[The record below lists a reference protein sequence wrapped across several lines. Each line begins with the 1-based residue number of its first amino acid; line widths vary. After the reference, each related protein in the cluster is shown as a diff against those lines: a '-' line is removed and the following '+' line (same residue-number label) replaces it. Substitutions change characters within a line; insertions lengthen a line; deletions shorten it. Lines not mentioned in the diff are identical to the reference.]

1 MTTAVLTHS
10 VAKEFRALLPAWTVC
25 AAIIAATGL
34 FQVSAVTPLGL
45 LVYGLGSVGLGAQV
59 MGQEYAHRTLGLLLS
74 QPLSRRSLLLVKL
87 GVLAALLAALTIIA
101 WTALD
106 SHAKQE
112 LEAGGWALILLSALF
127 VAPFLTMLTRSAI
140 AGMVFTVALPGILM
154 TLINLADVWT
164 GGSGAW
170 AGDAFRQAMFW
181 RGMFVI
187 IAAAATGSWW
197 MFVRL
202 EDLEGRGH
210 DLHLPRWLIRMREA
224 APAPMRRRHPMIQL
238 VHKELHLQQMALV
251 VAGISALMMGAAILG
266 RYVGSDISEV
276 FIPISIVYMAA
287 MPFLIGSMA
296 SAEERQFGTLEW
308 HLLLPV
314 AGGTQWRVKAG
325 VAIALALVLG
335 VGLPALMSWIWNAPG
350 GSRAWP
356 TAAVALVLAT
366 SLSLYVSSLTT
377 TGIRALLTSVA
388 ACAAGMILVP
398 YIVVLAER
406 LLRGWGMRR
415 PLAPWWYSSEWVWFA
430 GMTFAA
436 GLASLLLLSF
446 ASMNHRSAERPR
458 VQVRRQLG
466 WIAAMAVVFAV
477 GLAFLGVH

>member
-1 MTTAVLTHS
+1 MVTRNAVAGLVFS
-10 VAKEFRALLPAWTVC
+10 VAVP
-25 AAIIAATGL
+25 
-34 FQVSAVTPLGL
+34 
-45 LVYGLGSVGLGAQV
+45 
-59 MGQEYAHRTLGLLLS
+59 
-74 QPLSRRSLLLVKL
+74 
-87 GVLAALLAALTIIA
+87 GVLMTIINLVA
-101 WTALD
+101 EVRFGAVARD
-106 SHAKQE
+106 E
-112 LEAGGWALILLSALF
+112 IALF
-127 VAPFLTMLTRSAI
+127 REAA
-140 AGMVFTVALPGILM
+140 
-154 TLINLADVWT
+154 
-164 GGSGAW
+164 
-170 AGDAFRQAMFW
+170 FW
-181 RGMFVI
+181 RAMSGI
-187 IAAAATGSWW
+187 IVTAAVGVWW
-197 MFVRL
+197 MFIRL
-202 EDLEGRGH
+202 EAVEGRGQ
-210 DLHLPRWLIRMREA
+210 DLRLPPWLLWPPGA
-224 APAPMRRRHPMIQL
+224 TDATAPMRRRHPMIQL
-238 VHKELHLQQMALV
+238 VRKELHLQQMALV

>member
-10 VAKEFRALLPAWTVC
+10 VTKELRALLPAWTAC
-25 AAIIAATGL
+25 ASIIATTGL
-34 FQVSAVTPLGL
+34 FQVSAVMPLGL
-45 LVYGLGSVGLGAQV
+45 LVYGLGSVGLGAQL

-74 QPLSRRSLLLVKL
+74 QPLSRRSLLLLKL
-87 GVLAALLAALTIIA
+87 GVLTVMLAALTTIA

-106 SHAKQE
+106 SSAKQE
-112 LEAGGWALILLSALF
+112 LVGGGLALILLSALF
-127 VAPFLTMLTRSAI
+127 VAPFLTMLTRSAV
-140 AGMVFTVALPGILM
+140 AGMVFTVALPGVLM

-164 GGSGAW
+164 GGQGAW
-170 AGDAFRQAMFW
+170 AGDAFRRAMFW

-187 IAAAATGSWW
+187 VAAAATGGWW

-210 DLHLPRWLIRMREA
+210 DLHLPRLLIRMRGA
-224 APAPMRRRHPMIQL
+224 APAPMRRRHPIVQL
-238 VHKELHLQQMALV
+238 ARKELHLQQMTLV

-266 RYVGSDISEV
+266 RFAGSDVSEV
-276 FIPISIVYMAA
+276 FIPISIMYMAA

-314 AGGTQWRVKAG
+314 AAGTQWRVKAG
-325 VAIALALVLG
+325 VAIALALALG
-335 VGLPALMSWIWNAPG
+335 AGLPALMSWILNVPG

-366 SLSLYVSSLTT
+366 SLSLYVSSLAT
-377 TGIRALLTSVA
+377 TGIRALLTSFVVA
-388 ACAAGMILVP
+388 MGCIMLTPWLLMGV
-398 YIVVLAER
+398 ER
-406 LLRGWGMRR
+406 LLRYTGVRG
-415 PLAPWWYSSEWVWFA
+415 PLGPWWYFSEWVWFGA
-430 GMTFAA
+430 MSLAA
-436 GLASLLLLSF
+436 GLASLLLLYF

-458 VQVRRQLG
+458 VQLRRQVG